1 MKSIKN
7 QYIDLQEGKMSQAQF
22 LRNVRLNMP
31 QYVTN
36 VTSFGDT
43 IKILRNKGILS
54 EADIKYKDG
63 KDMYAQFKE
72 IDNLNAQE
80 VLIGIDYEMEKNQDL
95 SKEAATKIVIKNL
108 KKNQFYYTAED
119 MSGKEGYEME
129 YIGGKSANADARHM
143 KPVEKDN
150 LVDKVMGM
158 KPVKGFEN
166 AKASSNKASKET
178 NKGKDV
184 ELMSLIAK
192 TVRGLVKMDATGEKV
207 KKIIVKEV
215 TDAQQKYIDKS
226 AHLPSKKL
234 SYQMSPFDKEVAAAK
249 RMIIGGADE
258 EKLRN
263 KFSFAAISAANAE
276 LIDDDYMNE
285 SLNEGPLGTQ
295 LLRKA
300 DAALKAGQ
308 TVTVLGKPIMKIVV
322 PAGALF
328 PADGGPSFRLNNLKN
343 PLEDILVDGN
353 EIKLDLPAPQAP
365 RVDTRTPDQIA
376 ADQAAFNDRYGPGGG
391 YDTPMGRRT
400 FDEAMNNDPKY
411 DDDDN
416 LPAYLRMYNSDAYV
430 QAMQDAGEEEYTSP
444 NRDQDRE
451 DYEPDTDADYE
462 EPNDDFDMAEGK
474 MEEGERNKYHDLIAK
489 LKEKGISR
497 DHMNQG
503 KYINDVAKVMT
514 AVGYS
519 DREIINS
526 IINDQDFLPDLM
538 QATKSVKIDTGD
550 FDDHDTDDE
559 DQYTDSSSSKY
570 YDDDYNN
577 MEEGMGDMLS
587 QAQQFIDSNP
597 TLRQHAEDIV
607 LFNDKNGVGLKY
619 LDKKALPDELY
630 TKLELQFNVNGI
642 DDFTDEE
649 GEVIYY
655 TLTPKHSPLETGVG
669 LQSPMEEMIRKIVRE
684 MFDGMEPMD
693 RTGMDA

>member
-1 MKSIKN
+1 
-7 QYIDLQEGKMSQAQF
+7 MSQAQF

-31 QYVTN
+31 HYVTN

-43 IKILRNKGILS
+43 IKILKNKGILS

-63 KDMYAQFKE
+63 KDIYAQFNE
-72 IDNLNAQE
+72 IDNLNGQE
-80 VLIGIDYEMEKNQDL
+80 VLIGIDYEMVKNCDL
-95 SKEAATKIVIKNL
+95 SKEDATKIVIKNL

-129 YIGGKSANADARHM
+129 YMGGKSANADARQM
-143 KPVEKDN
+143 KPVAKDN
-150 LVDKVMGM
+150 LVDKAMGM

-178 NKGKDV
+178 NKGENV

-207 KKIIVKEV
+207 KKIIVKEG
-215 TDAQQKYIDKS
+215 T
-226 AHLPSKKL
+226 
-234 SYQMSPFDKEVAAAK
+234 
-249 RMIIGGADE
+249 
-258 EKLRN
+258 N
-263 KFSFAAISAANAE
+263 
-276 LIDDDYMNE
+276 
-285 SLNEGPLGTQ
+285 LNEGPLGTQ

-308 TVTVLGKPIMKIVV
+308 TVTVLGTPIMKIVV

-328 PADGGPSFRLNNLKN
+328 PANGGPSFRLNNLEN

-353 EIKLDLPAPQAP
+353 EIELDLPAPRAP
-365 RVDTRTPDQIA
+365 YVDTRTPEEKAKEERDWA
-376 ADQAAFNDRYGPGGG
+376 NRYGPGGG

-503 KYINDVAKVMT
+503 KYINDVAKAMT

-550 FDDHDTDDE
+550 FDDRDTDDD

-684 MFDGMEPMD
+684 MFDGRD
-693 RTGMDA
+693 NVTDVTGETL

>member
-31 QYVTN
+31 HYVTN

-72 IDNLNAQE
+72 IDNLNGQE
-80 VLIGIDYEMEKNQDL
+80 VLIGIDYEMVKNCDL
-95 SKEAATKIVIKNL
+95 SKEDATKIVIKNL

-129 YIGGKSANADARHM
+129 YMGGKSANADARQM
-143 KPVEKDN
+143 KPVAKDN
-150 LVDKVMGM
+150 LVDKAMGM

-166 AKASSNKASKET
+166 AKASANKASKET

-207 KKIIVKEV
+207 KKIIVKEG
-215 TDAQQKYIDKS
+215 T
-226 AHLPSKKL
+226 
-234 SYQMSPFDKEVAAAK
+234 
-249 RMIIGGADE
+249 
-258 EKLRN
+258 N
-263 KFSFAAISAANAE
+263 
-276 LIDDDYMNE
+276 
-285 SLNEGPLGTQ
+285 LNEGPLGTQ

-328 PADGGPSFRLNNLKN
+328 PADGGPSFRLNNLEN

-474 MEEGERNKYHDLIAK
+474 IEEGERNKYHDLIAK

-503 KYINDVAKVMT
+503 KYINDVAKAMT

-519 DREIINS
+519 DREIMNS

-550 FDDHDTDDE
+550 FDDHNTDDE

>member
-1 MKSIKN
+1 
-7 QYIDLQEGKMSQAQF
+7 
-22 LRNVRLNMP
+22 
-31 QYVTN
+31 
-36 VTSFGDT
+36 
-43 IKILRNKGILS
+43 
-54 EADIKYKDG
+54 
-63 KDMYAQFKE
+63 
-72 IDNLNAQE
+72 
-80 VLIGIDYEMEKNQDL
+80 
-95 SKEAATKIVIKNL
+95 
-108 KKNQFYYTAED
+108 
-119 MSGKEGYEME
+119 
-129 YIGGKSANADARHM
+129 
-143 KPVEKDN
+143 
-150 LVDKVMGM
+150 
-158 KPVKGFEN
+158 
-166 AKASSNKASKET
+166 
-178 NKGKDV
+178 
-184 ELMSLIAK
+184 
-192 TVRGLVKMDATGEKV
+192 
-207 KKIIVKEV
+207 
-215 TDAQQKYIDKS
+215 
-226 AHLPSKKL
+226 
-234 SYQMSPFDKEVAAAK
+234 
-249 RMIIGGADE
+249 
-258 EKLRN
+258 
-263 KFSFAAISAANAE
+263 
-276 LIDDDYMNE
+276 
-285 SLNEGPLGTQ
+285 
-295 LLRKA
+295 
-300 DAALKAGQ
+300 
-308 TVTVLGKPIMKIVV
+308 MKIVV
-322 PAGALF
+322 TAGALF
-328 PADGGPSFRLNNLKN
+328 PADGGQSFRLNNLEN

-400 FDEAMNNDPKY
+400 FDESLN
-411 DDDDN
+411 
-416 LPAYLRMYNSDAYV
+416 
-430 QAMQDAGEEEYTSP
+430 E
-444 NRDQDRE
+444 
-451 DYEPDTDADYE
+451 
-462 EPNDDFDMAEGK
+462 
-474 MEEGERNKYHDLIAK
+474 NKYLDLIAK

-519 DREIINS
+519 DREIMNS

-559 DQYTDSSSSKY
+559 DQYTDSSSSEY

-577 MEEGMGDMLS
+577 MEEGLEGMTNMRDPEAVAKMVAGKHGTKLKPLFDKYQAGFEQHMQDIRKYKATDPEFREKTKEYNQLVKEFQNAAISWAGHEMLEAGMNKTQVSNLLSGYGYFEDWISDYITAIGNKLKGVAEGMGDSLS

-684 MFDGMEPMD
+684 MFDGRD
-693 RTGMDA
+693 NVTDVTGETL

>member
-43 IKILRNKGILS
+43 IKILKNKGILS

-63 KDMYAQFKE
+63 KDIYAQFNE
-72 IDNLNAQE
+72 IDNLNGQE
-80 VLIGIDYEMEKNQDL
+80 VLIGIDYEMVKNCDL

-207 KKIIVKEV
+207 KKIIVKEG
-215 TDAQQKYIDKS
+215 T
-226 AHLPSKKL
+226 
-234 SYQMSPFDKEVAAAK
+234 
-249 RMIIGGADE
+249 
-258 EKLRN
+258 N
-263 KFSFAAISAANAE
+263 
-276 LIDDDYMNE
+276 
-285 SLNEGPLGTQ
+285 LNEGPLGTQ

-328 PADGGPSFRLNNLKN
+328 PADGGPSFRLNNLEN

-353 EIKLDLPAPQAP
+353 EIKLDLPSPQAP

-400 FDEAMNNDPKY
+400 FDE
-411 DDDDN
+411 
-416 LPAYLRMYNSDAYV
+416 
-430 QAMQDAGEEEYTSP
+430 
-444 NRDQDRE
+444 
-451 DYEPDTDADYE
+451 
-462 EPNDDFDMAEGK
+462 GK
-474 MEEGERNKYHDLIAK
+474 I
-489 LKEKGISR
+489 
-497 DHMNQG
+497 
-503 KYINDVAKVMT
+503 
-514 AVGYS
+514 
-519 DREIINS
+519 
-526 IINDQDFLPDLM
+526 
-538 QATKSVKIDTGD
+538 
-550 FDDHDTDDE
+550 
-559 DQYTDSSSSKY
+559 
-570 YDDDYNN
+570 
-577 MEEGMGDMLS
+577 EEGMGDMLS

>member
-1 MKSIKN
+1 MQKSIKN

-31 QYVTN
+31 HYVTN

-43 IKILRNKGILS
+43 IKILKNKGILS

-63 KDMYAQFKE
+63 KDIYAQFNE
-72 IDNLNAQE
+72 IDNLNGQE
-80 VLIGIDYEMEKNQDL
+80 VLIGIDYEMVKNCDL
-95 SKEAATKIVIKNL
+95 SKEDATKIVIKNL

-129 YIGGKSANADARHM
+129 YMGGKSANADARQM
-143 KPVEKDN
+143 KPVAKDN
-150 LVDKVMGM
+150 LVDKAMGM

-178 NKGKDV
+178 NKGEDV

-207 KKIIVKEV
+207 KKIIVKEG
-215 TDAQQKYIDKS
+215 T
-226 AHLPSKKL
+226 
-234 SYQMSPFDKEVAAAK
+234 
-249 RMIIGGADE
+249 
-258 EKLRN
+258 N
-263 KFSFAAISAANAE
+263 
-276 LIDDDYMNE
+276 
-285 SLNEGPLGTQ
+285 LNEGPLGTQ

-308 TVTVLGKPIMKIVV
+308 TVTVLGTPIMKIVV

-328 PADGGPSFRLNNLKN
+328 PANGGPSFRLNNLEN

-353 EIKLDLPAPQAP
+353 EIELDLPAPRAP
-365 RVDTRTPDQIA
+365 YVDTRTPEEKAKEERDWA
-376 ADQAAFNDRYGPGGG
+376 NRYGPGGG

-474 MEEGERNKYHDLIAK
+474 MEEGERNKYHDLIDR

-497 DHMNQG
+497 DHMKQS
-503 KYINDVAKVMT
+503 KYINDVAKAMT

-550 FDDHDTDDE
+550 FDDRDTDDD

-684 MFDGMEPMD
+684 MFDGRD
-693 RTGMDA
+693 NVTDVTGETL

>member
-1 MKSIKN
+1 
-7 QYIDLQEGKMSQAQF
+7 MS
-22 LRNVRLNMP
+22 NV
-31 QYVTN
+31 
-36 VTSFGDT
+36 
-43 IKILRNKGILS
+43 
-54 EADIKYKDG
+54 A
-63 KDMYAQFKE
+63 
-72 IDNLNAQE
+72 
-80 VLIGIDYEMEKNQDL
+80 
-95 SKEAATKIVIKNL
+95 
-108 KKNQFYYTAED
+108 
-119 MSGKEGYEME
+119 GYEPG
-129 YIGGKSANADARHM
+129 YIGGKSAEPNARQM

-150 LVDKVMGM
+150 AVDKAMGM
-158 KPVKGFEN
+158 KPVKGFEK
-166 AKASSNKASKET
+166 AKASSNKAKKET
-178 NKGKDV
+178 NKGEDV
-184 ELMSLIAK
+184 EIMSLIAK

-207 KKIIVKEV
+207 KKIIVKEG
-215 TDAQQKYIDKS
+215 TD
-226 AHLPSKKL
+226 
-234 SYQMSPFDKEVAAAK
+234 
-249 RMIIGGADE
+249 
-258 EKLRN
+258 
-263 KFSFAAISAANAE
+263 
-276 LIDDDYMNE
+276 
-285 SLNEGPLGTQ
+285 LNEGPLGTQ

-308 TVTVLGKPIMKIVV
+308 TVTVQGTPIMKIVV

-328 PADGGPSFRLNNLKN
+328 PADGGPSFRLNNLEN

-353 EIKLDLPAPQAP
+353 EIELDLPTPQAP

-400 FDEAMNNDPKY
+400 FDEGIYGA
-411 DDDDN
+411 DN
-416 LPAYLRMYNSDAYV
+416 ELPTIV
-430 QAMQDAGEEEYTSP
+430 KAGENARGRIVLVLSNGEQVGVSGGDLEGIYGGDSS
-444 NRDQDRE
+444 NLDYYVGKKWDQDQE
-451 DYEPDTDADYE
+451 YGTDDR
-462 EPNDDFDMAEGK
+462 DFNGL
-474 MEEGERNKYHDLIAK
+474 EEGGYRGNLYQDLIDR

-503 KYINDVAKVMT
+503 KYINDVAKAMT

-550 FDDHDTDDE
+550 FDDRDTDDE

-619 LDKKALPDELY
+619 LDKKVLPDELY

-642 DDFTDEE
+642 DEFTDEE
-649 GEVIYY
+649 GEVVYY
-655 TLTPKHSPLETGVG
+655 ILTPKHSPLKTGVG

-684 MFDGMEPMD
+684 MFDGRD
-693 RTGMDA
+693 NVTDVTGETL